1 MDGPVL
7 ALEQAAGFTRAVVYS
22 RQGRPLAAARDDIR
36 RLSRGPGLSTYD
48 PEEIWTS
55 VLATARMALIRARTD
70 AGALAAIGIANQ
82 RDTFVLWE
90 RGTGR
95 PIDEAI
101 AADDRRA
108 EARTDALIAAG
119 VSAVVPEHTGLRV
132 DARFPAA
139 KLAWLLDN
147 VPGLRTRAEAG
158 EIAFG
163 TIDTFLLS
171 RFTGGRVHTTDASN
185 AARTML
191 FDIRRQEWDQAL
203 LRIFDVP
210 EAMLPRVF
218 DSATYFGAAKASLL
232 GGSGVVSVH
241 AMLTDA
247 TARFVGLGCLAPGS
261 AALILDRG
269 VGAFVHVGAKP
280 AAADGMLTTL
290 LFRREGSPAYALE
303 GTNDAA
309 ADGIGWLDQG
319 LDLAP
324 TPGEFDRLAGTAS
337 PDSHVRFVPPGLGR
351 QAPYWS
357 ADHDGFVDGVTATTS
372 RGDLALAALESVG
385 FVARDLIEAVGRTGD
400 PAAPLRVDGRA
411 AHSDRLLQFLADIT
425 GRIVER
431 GEDTDRAPLGAARM
445 AGLAAGLWPD
455 LGTLASA
462 WQPESRLVPSW
473 EDADRD
479 RRYAGWRQT
488 ISRAFSPDGSRVSRA
503 ASGVRR
509 G

>member
-22 RQGRPLAAARDDIR
+22 RQGRPLAAARDEIR
-36 RLSRGPGLSTYD
+36 CLSRGPGLSTYD

-70 AGALAAIGIANQ
+70 AGSLAAIGIANQ

-95 PIDEAI
+95 PVDEAI

-171 RFTGGRVHTTDASN
+171 RFTGGRVHATDASN

-261 AALILDRG
+261 AAVIFDRG
-269 VGAFVHVGAKP
+269 VGAFVNVGAKP
-280 AAADGMLTTL
+280 IAADGMLTTL
-290 LFRREGSPAYALE
+290 LFRREGTPAYALE

-309 ADGIGWLDQG
+309 ADGIAWLDQG

-324 TPGEFDRLAGTAS
+324 TPAEFDRLAGTAS
-337 PDSHVRFVPPGLGR
+337 PETRVRFVPPGLGR

-357 ADHDGFVDGVTATTS
+357 ADHDGFVDGVTASTS
-372 RGDLALAALESVG
+372 RGDLASAALESVG
-385 FVARDLIEAVGRTGD
+385 LVGRDLIEAAGEDGEPT
-400 PAAPLRVDGRA
+400 APLRVDGRA
-411 AHSDRLLQFLADIT
+411 AHSDRLLQFLANIT
-425 GRIVER
+425 GRVVER
-431 GEDTDRAPLGAARM
+431 GEETDRASLGAARM

-455 LGTLASA
+455 IGTLASA
-462 WQPESRLVPSW
+462 WQAEHRFAPALEAA
-473 EDADRD
+473 ERD
-479 RRYAGWRQT
+479 RLYALWRQA
-488 ISRAFSPDGSRVSRA
+488 IGRAFPPAGGRVSRA
-503 ASGVRR
+503 ASGGPR

>member
-7 ALEQAAGFTRAVVYS
+7 ALEQAAGHTRAVVYS
-22 RQGRPLAAARDDIR
+22 RHGRPLASARDEIR

-55 VLATARMALIRARTD
+55 VLATARMALVRARTD
-70 AGALAAIGIANQ
+70 AGALAAIGIASQ
-82 RDTFVLWE
+82 RDTFVLWD
-90 RGTGR
+90 RATGQ
-95 PIDEAI
+95 PIDEAL

-108 EARTDALIAAG
+108 EARTEALVAAG

-132 DARFPAA
+132 DARFPAP
-139 KLAWLLDN
+139 KLAWALDN

-171 RFTGGRVHTTDASN
+171 RFTAGRVHATDASN

-210 EAMLPRVF
+210 DRMLPRVF
-218 DSATYFGAAKASLL
+218 DSATYFGAANASLL

-241 AMLTDA
+241 AMVTDA
-247 TARFVGLGCLAPGS
+247 TARFVGLGCLQAGS

-269 VGAFVHVGAKP
+269 VGAFVNIGAKP
-280 AAADGMLTTL
+280 AAAEGMLTTL
-290 LFRREGSPAYALE
+290 LFRREGTPAYAFE

-309 ADGIGWLDQG
+309 ADGIDWLDGG

-324 TPGEFDRLAGTAS
+324 TPAEFDRLAGTAGDERRLRS
-337 PDSHVRFVPPGLGR
+337 VPASLGR

-357 ADHDGFVDGVTATTS
+357 GDHDGFIDGVTAATS
-372 RGDLALAALESVG
+372 RGDLAVAALESVG
-385 FVARDLIEAVGRTGD
+385 FVARDLIEAGD
-400 PAAPLRVDGRA
+400 GGGSTLRVDGRA

-425 GRIVER
+425 GRTVER
-431 GEDTDRAPLGAARM
+431 GEDTDRAALGAARL
-445 AGLAAGLWPD
+445 AGLAANLWPD
-455 LGTLASA
+455 LGTIAAA
-462 WQPESRLVPSW
+462 WQPERSFAPETDPR
-473 EDADRD
+473 ARD
-479 RRYAGWRQT
+479 ERYAAWRQT
-488 ISRAFSPDGSRVSRA
+488 IGRVFAPTTGRRVIRA